1 MDSSDTCLLGL
12 TYTGCL
18 IASSSGSQL
27 HRHNCWFLKK
37 AFSSNS
43 GLVNCCPLLT
53 LGLYPTL
60 WGHAQLKN
68 NPGIRD
74 GTELVADVR
83 HPGQARSPDRCS
95 QPWLGSGKLCDMPA
109 VHRKDVIC
117 REPAALMI

>member
-1 MDSSDTCLLGL
+1 MDSSDACLLGL

-37 AFSSNS
+37 AFSNNS

-60 WGHAQLKN
+60 WGHTQLKN
-68 NPGIRD
+68 NPGIKD
-74 GTELVADVR
+74 GTEPVCHHV
-83 HPGQARSPDRCS
+83 PGSPMSDI
-95 QPWLGSGKLCDMPA
+95 QDKEGVQTTAANLGW
-109 VHRKDVIC
+109 
-117 REPAALMI
+117 ALASSVTCQQHTGRM